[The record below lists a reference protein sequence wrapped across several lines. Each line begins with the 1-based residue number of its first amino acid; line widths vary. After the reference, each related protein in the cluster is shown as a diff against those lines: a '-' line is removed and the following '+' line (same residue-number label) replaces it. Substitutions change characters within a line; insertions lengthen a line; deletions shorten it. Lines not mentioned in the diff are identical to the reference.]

1 MGEREAVILGALL
14 HDIGKFMQRAEAP
27 CRYEK
32 DENEMQRVCKN
43 NKKGNYFSHKHSLWT
58 VEFFEKYQDCFPQLK
73 AAFENPDDNMANF
86 ASKHH
91 NPNTP
96 IQWIIA
102 EADRLSAGMD
112 RIEKDAAYEFSKR
125 DDYKRIRLYPIL
137 EEVNPEREDRAK
149 ISKSIELGPLT
160 LQKEGIF
167 PHDRR
172 DLIPKDGELLVENY
186 FRLWEGFIAEFPFL
200 PVGNTH
206 SFLESLIF
214 LLEKYTWCIP
224 SSTMDEPDISLFDHS
239 KTTAAIAAC
248 LYDYHKASNTVIEQS
263 ICNREIEKYT
273 LVCGDISGI
282 QKFIYNITSKG
293 AAKSLKGRS
302 LYLQLLAEGTARFI
316 LRRFNY
322 PGTNLLYASGG
333 KFYLLLAK
341 RYDNELEKITTDVN
355 RGLLKKYNGDICLT
369 IGWCTLKGVD
379 FLGKNFPPKW
389 GEASMNANE
398 QKKRKFSNLSYQELF
413 VPSGHGGDKEL
424 CDICKKE
431 DDLDPREDDSE
442 VMLCHDCGE
451 AERLGKSI
459 FNAKYL
465 IEAYNEKEGSE
476 ISGFDFPFISTRYY
490 LISDLGSTHII
501 SAERLVIYKLNS
513 TDFTMPE
520 FQDKNYS
527 LGFKFVGGT
536 TIPYENGK
544 PLTFNDF
551 AEKSEGIK
559 RLGILRM
566 DVDNLGRIFLKGF
579 GDRASI
585 SRVSTLSRSL
595 SLFFDGYLNTICQLE
610 KYKDRV
616 YIIYSGGDDLFIV
629 GRWHLVIDLAAEIN
643 TEFREFTANNPCFTL
658 SGGIALTGKKYPIY
672 RGADHAGD
680 AEESAKDYKRK
691 PKINEIERCIE
702 KDSLTFL
709 NKSLG
714 WSDLEISKEIKD
726 LLYRSIKDGKQTGNG
741 EIKKLSRGILDRL
754 RRIYMLY
761 ESNKR
766 YWKGRKELPLN
777 IIEQKIRYNKWL
789 WRSVYSLDRFSRESS
804 LFKEELE
811 KIQAALLDNSFNE
824 KDSERDIIDFID
836 VPTRWVEFLIREEGQ
851 NGVT

>member
-1 MGEREAVILGALL
+1 MSEREAVILGALL
-14 HDIGKFMQRAEAP
+14 HDIGKFMQRAEVP

-32 DENEMQRVCKN
+32 DEIEMQRVCKY
-43 NKKGNYFSHKHSLWT
+43 NKKGNYFSHRHSLWT
-58 VEFFEKYQDCFPQLK
+58 VEFFERYQDCFPQIDATFK
-73 AAFENPDDNMANF
+73 NADDNMANF
-86 ASKHH
+86 ATKHH

-112 RIEKDAAYEFSKR
+112 RVEKDAADEVSKR

-137 EEVNPEREDRAK
+137 EEVNPGREDRAK
-149 ISKSIELGPLT
+149 ISKRIELGPLT
-160 LQKEGIF
+160 LQKEDIS

-172 DLIPKDGELLVENY
+172 DLTPKDGELLVENY
-186 FRLWEGFIAEFPFL
+186 FRLWENFIDEFTCL
-200 PVGNTH
+200 PVGDTL
-206 SFLESLIF
+206 SFLESLVF

-248 LYDYHKASNTVIEQS
+248 LYDYHKSANTITEQP
-263 ICNREIEKYT
+263 IRCRKVQKYT
-273 LVCGDISGI
+273 LACGDISGI

-302 LYLQLLAEGTARFI
+302 FYLQLLAEGTARFI
-316 LRRFNY
+316 LRSFNY

-333 KFYLLLAK
+333 KFYLLLAN
-341 RYDNELEKITTDVN
+341 RYDNELEKTAMDVN
-355 RGLLKKYNGDICLT
+355 RGLLEKYNGEIYLSL
-369 IGWCTLKGVD
+369 GWCTLKGLD
-379 FLGKNFPPKW
+379 FFGEKFPPKW
-389 GEASMNANE
+389 GKASMNANE

-431 DDLDPREDDSE
+431 DDLKPRDDDSE
-442 VMLCHDCGE
+442 VMLCHDCRE
-451 AERLGKSI
+451 AERLGKSL
-459 FNAKYL
+459 FNAQYL
-465 IEAYNEKEGSE
+465 IEAYNEKEDSE

-490 LISDLGSTHII
+490 LLSDLGSTHRI

-513 TDFTMPE
+513 TGFTMPE

-536 TIPYENGK
+536 TIPHENGR

-566 DVDNLGRIFLKGF
+566 DVDNLGRIFIEGF
-579 GDRASI
+579 GSRASI

-610 KYKDRV
+610 KYKDQV

-629 GRWHLVIDLAAEIN
+629 GSWSLIIDLTAEIN
-643 TEFREFTANNPCFTL
+643 REFREFTAYNPCFTL

-672 RGADHAGD
+672 RGADHAGE
-680 AEESAKDYKRK
+680 AEEAAKEYKRK
-691 PKINEIERCIE
+691 FKINGIERCIE

-709 NKSLG
+709 NKPLG
-714 WSDLEISKEIKD
+714 WNDLEITKEIKD
-726 LLYRSIKDGKQTGNG
+726 LLYSFIEYGKQTGNG
-741 EIKKLSRGILDRL
+741 ETKKPSKGILDRL

-766 YWKGRKELPLN
+766 YWEGRKELSLN
-777 IIEQKIRYNKWL
+777 IIEEKIRYNKWL
-789 WRSVYSLDRFSRESS
+789 WRSVYSLNRFSRESN
-804 LFKEELE
+804 LFKEGLE
-811 KIQAALLDNSFNE
+811 KIQAALLGNRFND
-824 KDSERDIIDFID
+824 KDSEREIIDFID
-836 VPTRWVEFLIREEGQ
+836 MPTRWVELLIRKEE
-851 NGVT
+851 